1 MHDAS
6 KFDIATLGGMGKIP
20 EFRLAISK
28 EPSDYEKWLLHSRCD
43 STIHRA
49 LVDLA
54 GPQTFFVDVGANI
67 GSITCPILALGSS
80 VAGLEPLAR
89 NFLQLVASVN
99 ANDFDGVFLFNIAA
113 SNTNSLVGMEAR
125 GPNSYVATDGNNII
139 ALKLDTLFRM
149 CLGLQCK
156 GKRLIIK
163 VDTEG
168 HEPEVFEGAAHVC
181 AARRPIV
188 FFESIVIEGHQHRT
202 TRMLGVKR
210 KFAAMGYRL
219 FQILGSAFYE
229 TTAEDPQFEHVSDYV
244 AVPADQVETLGTDY
258 ILSVQL
264 PMDVIVETVKRLACF
279 PIKYHRMH
287 AAGLM
292 KRLSLD
298 LKAYL
303 DVPLLVDKLRN
314 DVDPDVVASARRHFE
329 SD

>member
-1 MHDAS
+1 
-6 KFDIATLGGMGKIP
+6 MGKIP
-20 EFRLAISK
+20 EK
-28 EPSDYEKWLLHSRCD
+28 EPSDQEKWLLHSKCD

-49 LVDLA
+49 LIDLA

-67 GSITCPILALGSS
+67 GSIICPILASGSS
-80 VAGLEPLAR
+80 AVGLEPLAC

-113 SNTNSLVGMEAR
+113 SNIESLVGMEAR
-125 GPNSYVATDGNNII
+125 GPNSYVTTDGNSVI

-181 AARRPIV
+181 EVHRPIV
-188 FFESIVIEGHQHRT
+188 FFESIVIEGHEHRT

-219 FQILGSAFYE
+219 FQVLGSAFYE
-229 TTAEDPQFEHVSDYV
+229 TTPEYPQFEHVSDYV
-244 AVPADQVETLGTDY
+244 AVPLEQVETLDTDY
-258 ILSVQL
+258 ISSKPV
-264 PMDVIVETVKRLACF
+264 PMDVVAQTVKRLSDF

-287 AAGLM
+287 AAGVI
-292 KRLSLD
+292 KCLSVD

-303 DVPLLVDKLRN
+303 DIPLLVDKLRG
-314 DVDPDVVASARRHFE
+314 DVDPDVAASARRHFAL
-329 SD
+329 D